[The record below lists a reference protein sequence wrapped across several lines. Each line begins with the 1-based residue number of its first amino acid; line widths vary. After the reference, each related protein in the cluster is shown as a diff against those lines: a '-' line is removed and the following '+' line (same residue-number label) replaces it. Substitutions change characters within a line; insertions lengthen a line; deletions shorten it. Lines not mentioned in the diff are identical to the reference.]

1 MKMNKTSKQTITD
14 FGKQWKKF
22 PDNKGYYGSV
32 DLFKDFCGTLISEED
47 VRGKSV
53 LEIGSGTGRIVNML
67 IALGAKHVYAIEPSE
82 SYDVLISN
90 TKLSRDKVTCYQ
102 VSGENLPSM
111 EVDLAISFGVL
122 HHIPEPKPVVDR
134 VYEVLKKGG
143 KFIVWV
149 YGYEG
154 NETYLSI
161 FLPLRKVTSKLP
173 DFLLDIIANGLNYF
187 AGIYIGF
194 CKVFELPLKKYV
206 LTVFNRLDWKSRRMV
221 IFDQLNPEYA
231 KYYHKEEAVSL
242 LKKAGF
248 INIVS
253 FHRHA
258 YSWTLL
264 GEKPS

>member
-122 HHIPEPKPVVDR
+122 HHIPEPKPVVDK
-134 VYEVLKKGG
+134 VYEMLKKGG
-143 KFIVWV
+143 KLLIWI
-149 YGYEG
+149 YGVEG

-161 FLPLRKVTSKLP
+161 FLPLRKLTSKLP
-173 DFLLDIIANGLNYF
+173 DFLLDIIANGLNYSV
-187 AGIYIGF
+187 GIYIGF
-194 CKVFELPLKKYV
+194 CKVLDLPLKKYL
-206 LTVFNRLDWKSRRMV
+206 LTVFNKLDWKSRKMV

-231 KYYHKEEAVSL
+231 KYYTQIEAKDL
-242 LKKAGF
+242 LIKSGFKK
-248 INIVS
+248 VKS
-253 FHRHA
+253 EHRHE
-258 YSWTLL
+258 YSWSII
-264 GEKPS
+264 GEK